1 MGLFQVVSA
10 GTSQYPVSAF
20 QLLIQLESQG
30 QECVNSMDS
39 ATHDRNVISVTFL
52 LDQLLVL
59 STSHLPIDE
68 ARYLTSVF

>member
-1 MGLFQVVSA
+1 MIHVVSA
-10 GTSQYPVSAF
+10 GTPQYTVSAF

-30 QECVNSMDS
+30 QACVNSMDS
-39 ATHDRNVISVTFL
+39 PTHDRNVISVTFL

-68 ARYLTSVF
+68 AKYYTPVF